1 MNNFY
6 TDSKMYY
13 SEIAI
18 ALEDYQPNTICKFRI
33 PAIMPFI
40 DNSVVA
46 KQTNQINNTVSIDN
60 YNKSSIGEPKYNCCN
75 YLELLVPKHIPA
87 GKVGSKFIVTFIG
100 GDIDKCEL
108 IREV

>member
-33 PAIMPFI
+33 PAI
-40 DNSVVA
+40 
-46 KQTNQINNTVSIDN
+46 
-60 YNKSSIGEPKYNCCN
+60 
-75 YLELLVPKHIPA
+75 
-87 GKVGSKFIVTFIG
+87 
-100 GDIDKCEL
+100 
-108 IREV
+108 